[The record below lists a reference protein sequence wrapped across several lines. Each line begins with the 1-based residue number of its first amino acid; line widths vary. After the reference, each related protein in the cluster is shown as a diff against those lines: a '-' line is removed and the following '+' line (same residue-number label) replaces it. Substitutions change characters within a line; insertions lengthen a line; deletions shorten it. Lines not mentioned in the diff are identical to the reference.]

1 MMKDVT
7 AFSTPLRKPNPASR
21 LGPNTFKNQ
30 ELSVLSF
37 VDETLNN
44 EGIENDCAKQDFFG
58 LPSRVRD
65 LYAEQRGIIQLY
77 DWQNECLN
85 ITMRSNGANLV
96 YSLPTSGG
104 KTLVAEILLLR
115 ELLIHR
121 KDVLFILPF
130 VSIVQEKV
138 RSLTSMGLELGFWV
152 EEYAGNRGRIP
163 PVKRRGS
170 HSVLIATIEKAH
182 SIVNALIDSKNLP
195 DLGLVIVDELH
206 MIGEGGS
213 RGACLEMILTKI
225 RLVSPT
231 TRIIGMSATLANIS
245 DLTRFLDA
253 QLYVNNFRPVRLVE
267 YVKLGDHI
275 YELTEDRD
283 SSQSSVESYEEQ
295 MADRLIHRRM
305 VNFQYPKQML
315 LRDPDHLV
323 GLVAETLLGCSMH
336 QTSVQSGH
344 SSAPPPST
352 KRFSCLVFCP
362 TKVHCENTARM
373 LAELLPPTACFPIP
387 QTNDP
392 ENLGV
397 MEKMSQK
404 RAELLQSLCI
414 DSLPD
419 SNAVG
424 KVDELRSCCPVL
436 EATVP
441 RGVAYHHGGLTQ
453 EERVTLEEGFADG
466 TLSVLCCTSTLAA
479 GVNLPAR
486 RVIIRKP
493 YIGSSFITG
502 SQYQQIVGRAGRAG
516 LDSIGESVTILQP
529 IDRLSF
535 AQMLASIPRVNP
547 NGSPSGATS
556 AGLCCSSL
564 LYENGKGMRQLLL
577 SLIGLQIASTH
588 NELLNA
594 VRTTLFAIQARY
606 AGCDRIEE
614 VVNAELHT
622 LISRDLV
629 IAVSTETHGISS
641 PARTVH
647 GDVKKLKFQATK
659 LGRAAVRGGL
669 DTDQVGPLLSDLRV
683 AARALNTS
691 GPLHL
696 LYLVAPPEVV
706 DQIQVDWNVLYERI
720 SLLPP
725 SEANIITLLG
735 FPEGYVLWKAAGHP
749 IRKKLDERPLRRL
762 FVALALSE
770 LWQSGSSVPTWKVA
784 DRYQL
789 SRGALQSLLS
799 SAASLASCLAH
810 ALASEYA
817 SDEELWAFS
826 HLLPQFA
833 TRLAYCVSSELLPL
847 MELPGVKRSRARQ
860 LYNAGF
866 CTLKDVACAEP
877 CDLTTRLAPYLS
889 RRKANDL
896 IQTARM
902 LVSERADAL
911 HMEATE
917 LLAGVHPRSTMSQLA
932 DDFQFQRSYLAGQ
945 SAVKQEPVNK
955 SEISTPISTSVEAEE
970 EDDDLFA

>member
-1 MMKDVT
+1 MEDAE
-7 AFSTPLRKPNPASR
+7 AFSTPLRHHSTSGLSPKTS
-21 LGPNTFKNQ
+21 KNQ
-30 ELSVLSF
+30 KLSVVSLIE
-37 VDETLNN
+37 ETLLARSA
-44 EGIENDCAKQDFFG
+44 EDGCPKQDDFFG
-58 LPSRVRD
+58 LPSRVLE
-65 LYAEQRGIIQLY
+65 LYAEQRGVTQLY

-85 ITMRSNGANLV
+85 LTMRSNGANLV

-104 KTLVAEILLLR
+104 KTLVAEILMLR
-115 ELLIHR
+115 ELLLHN

-170 HSVLIATIEKAH
+170 HSVLMATIEKAH
-182 SIVNALIDSKNLP
+182 SIVNALIDVKNLS

-213 RGACLEMILTKI
+213 RGACLEMTLTKI
-225 RLVSPT
+225 RLVSPN

-245 DLTRFLDA
+245 DLTQFLNA
-253 QLYVNNFRPVRLVE
+253 QLYTSNFRPVKLIE
-267 YVKLGDHI
+267 YVKLGDHL
-275 YELTEDRD
+275 YELSANDKAQL
-283 SSQSSVESYEEQ
+283 SSESCEEL

-305 VNFQYPKQML
+305 VNFSYTKQML
-315 LRDPDHLV
+315 SRDPDHLV
-323 GLVAETLLGCSMH
+323 GLVTETLLGY
-336 QTSVQSGH
+336 SVHPVSDQSDQL
-344 SSAPPPST
+344 PST

-373 LAELLPPTACFPIP
+373 LAELLPPAACFPAP
-387 QTNDP
+387 RTDDP
-392 ENLGV
+392 TSSYDA
-397 MEKMSQK
+397 EKMTER
-404 RAELLQSLCI
+404 RAELLRNLCI
-414 DSLPD
+414 DALPD
-419 SNAVG
+419 PSMVG
-424 KVDELRSCCPVL
+424 KTGELRTCCPVL
-436 EATVP
+436 EMTVP

-453 EERVTLEEGFADG
+453 EERTLLEEGFADG

-516 LDSIGESVTILQP
+516 FDSVGESVIILQSN
-529 IDRLSF
+529 DRSNF
-535 AQMLASIPRVNP
+535 AQMLASIPQIGLSNA
-547 NGSPSGATS
+547 SPSDTTS

-564 LYENGKGMRQLLL
+564 LYDNGKGMRQFLL
-577 SLIGLQIASTH
+577 SLIGLQIAMAH
-588 NELLNA
+588 EDLLRA
-594 VRTTLFAIQARY
+594 VRASLFSVQARY

-622 LISRDLV
+622 LIGRGLV
-629 IAVSTETHGISS
+629 IAISNEATSVSS

-647 GDVKKLKFQATK
+647 GDVKKLSFQATK

-669 DTDQVGPLLSDLRV
+669 DTDQVGPLLSDLRA

-696 LYLVAPPEVV
+696 LYLVAPPDAV
-706 DQIQVDWNVLYERI
+706 DQIQVDWTVLYERI
-720 SLLPP
+720 SLLPAT
-725 SEANIITLLG
+725 EANIITLLG
-735 FPEGYVLWKAAGHP
+735 FPEGYLLWKAVGHP

-770 LWQSGSSVPTWKVA
+770 LWQSGSTIPIWKVA
-784 DRYQL
+784 NRYKL

-817 SDEELWAFS
+817 SDEDLWAFS

-833 TRLAYCVSSELLPL
+833 TRLAYCVSSELLPI

-860 LYNAGF
+860 LYSAGF
-866 CTLKDVACAEP
+866 CTLKDIASAEP
-877 CDLTTRLAPYLS
+877 RDLTTRLAPFLS

-896 IQTARM
+896 IQAARM
-902 LVSERADAL
+902 LISERADAL
-911 HMEATE
+911 RLEAAE
-917 LLAGVHPRSTMSQLA
+917 LLTGVHSGGAMSQVS
-932 DDFQFQRSYLAGQ
+932 DDLIDLS
-945 SAVKQEPVNK
+945 VDKQQLNNCDDM
-955 SEISTPISTSVEAEE
+955 STPIPTPAEE
-970 EDDDLFA
+970 DEDLFA